1 MKTKM
6 NVKRLLA
13 VSLAAMMTATAF
25 AGCGNS
31 GGSSSESKADS
42 ASTGTPMTNEEII
55 KKAAAEGKIGNWGLG
70 NEYEIL
76 ALLQKYDLPTTY
88 LSQDFTMD
96 GFDQDDI
103 TLASAMSFNELGLV
117 INDYDGGYKY
127 GDTVGT
133 IDMNDEGVA
142 MLEDNIFCTK
152 EFAKNNPNTVKAF
165 VYASMKGWKYAVEN
179 PEEAAQ
185 IVFDAG
191 SSVSSDHQLYMA
203 QQVAKLVSTDT
214 KGNAVSDYGN
224 MDEEA
229 MQQTL
234 DLCKKY
240 VQLDDLSA
248 SSKLESFTLDDIR
261 DTQYIEAVNASADG
275 KFGTLEKTDVTIQ
288 LKWLPQAQFM
298 GYYVAQAKGYY
309 DEVGLKVTI
318 TPGGGDISETT
329 AVNNGTVDFGVTWV
343 ANLTSA
349 NAGGMDLLEIA
360 QVYQRSGLEL
370 VYKKDLFTK

>member
-31 GGSSSESKADS
+31 GGSSSDSKADS

-103 TLASAMSFNELGLV
+103 TLASAMTFNELGLV

-203 QQVAKLVSTDT
+203 QQVAKLVST
-214 KGNAVSDYGN
+214 
-224 MDEEA
+224 
-229 MQQTL
+229 
-234 DLCKKY
+234 
-240 VQLDDLSA
+240 
-248 SSKLESFTLDDIR
+248 
-261 DTQYIEAVNASADG
+261 
-275 KFGTLEKTDVTIQ
+275 
-288 LKWLPQAQFM
+288 
-298 GYYVAQAKGYY
+298 
-309 DEVGLKVTI
+309 
-318 TPGGGDISETT
+318 
-329 AVNNGTVDFGVTWV
+329 
-343 ANLTSA
+343 
-349 NAGGMDLLEIA
+349 
-360 QVYQRSGLEL
+360 
-370 VYKKDLFTK
+370 

>member
-13 VSLAAMMTATAF
+13 VSLATMMTATAF

-31 GGSSSESKADS
+31 GGSSSDSKADS

-103 TLASAMSFNELGLV
+103 TLASAMTFNELGLV

-214 KGNAVSDYGN
+214 KGNAVSDYGT

-240 VQLDDLSA
+240 VQLDDSSA

-261 DTQYIEAVNASADG
+261 DTQYIEAANASADG

-318 TPGGGDISETT
+318 TLGGGDISETT